1 MKNKY
6 FLMLSL
12 FSSLAFAQQTI
23 SFEASEGYTVG
34 NINGQNGWEVTLNND
49 DESINNQN
57 VSGEMASEGLQSLKI
72 SVDEAE
78 DFGWFPIFG
87 AATMFDRTYDYTKT
101 TVEYDVYITE
111 LDGST
116 FEFGTFGIANT
127 DEFMP
132 VAIYSFNYTG
142 NLEVVNSEDYDY
154 ENADFTW
161 EANKWY
167 KLKTVSNQSAIEFYI
182 DGNLVHTMPNFSKTN
197 IVGVNFVHDNFGGS
211 AYIDNI
217 KINDELLAVN
227 DLQKTNIKLY
237 PNPVKDIL
245 KINLS
250 DQEKIAEISIY
261 NAAGQQLKTVSKQSE
276 INVENLPKGIYMID
290 VKTDSNQRYQSKF
303 IKQ

>member
-1 MKNKY
+1 
-6 FLMLSL
+6 
-12 FSSLAFAQQTI
+12 
-23 SFEASEGYTVG
+23 
-34 NINGQNGWEVTLNND
+34 
-49 DESINNQN
+49 
-57 VSGEMASEGLQSLKI
+57 
-72 SVDEAE
+72 
-78 DFGWFPIFG
+78 
-87 AATMFDRTYDYTKT
+87 MFDRTYDYTKT

-154 ENADFTW
+154 EKADFTW

-290 VKTDSNQRYQSKF
+290 VKTDSDQRHQSKF